1 MEMLSVLFIPEVFL
15 VWTSLAKTI
24 GLLAV
29 ILGLVS
35 YTVYAE
41 RKVCALI
48 QDRVGPN
55 RVGIP
60 LTLLGLKK
68 DMPFLGLGQPI
79 ADAMK
84 LVLKENF
91 IPASVNKFYYYI
103 APKLAMVPPIL
114 VLAVLP
120 FGSTLFGVPMV
131 IADINIGVLY
141 VFAVSSLGVYGI
153 VLAGWAS
160 NSKYPFLGG
169 IRSSSQMISYELAL
183 GLSVIPVFML
193 CGTLNLPA
201 IVDWQ
206 VRNGW
211 LVAPWWP
218 KGLEWQMIQSGNW
231 EAVGGA
237 CVAGFS
243 LQRVLLCLPMLISFF
258 VFLVAMFAETNRLP
272 FDLPEAEQEL
282 VGGYHTEYS
291 GMGFAL
297 FFLGEY
303 AAMIAGSGVIVTLFL
318 GGWSLPL
325 VPDGSLPA
333 GVSVTL
339 TNVAAWLP
347 SVLFG
352 LVNIGVF
359 FAKVCALLFL
369 FIWIRWTLPRFRYDQ
384 LMKLGWYFFFELA
397 LVNIFLAAFV
407 LAYVR

>member
-1 MEMLSVLFIPEVFL
+1 MDILSILFQPEVFL
-15 VWTSLAKTI
+15 VWTSLAKT
-24 GLLAV
+24 LLLLGV

-55 RVGIP
+55 RTGIP

-68 DMPFLGLGQPI
+68 DIPFLGLGQPV
-79 ADAMK
+79 ADALK
-84 LVLKENF
+84 LLLKENF

-120 FGSTLFGVPMV
+120 FGSSLFGVPMV
-131 IADINIGVLY
+131 IADVNIGVLY

-193 CGTLNLPA
+193 CGTLSMPG
-201 IVDWQ
+201 IVEWQ
-206 VRNGW
+206 VHNGW

-218 KGLEWQMIQSGNW
+218 KGLDWPMILSGDWQAILGTFS
-231 EAVGGA
+231 
-237 CVAGFS
+237 AGFS
-243 LQRVLLCLPMLISFF
+243 LQRVLLWIPMLISFV
-258 VFLVAMFAETNRLP
+258 VFLIAMFAETNRLP

-325 VPDGSLPA
+325 VPSGDMPGLP
-333 GVSVTL
+333 GVF
-339 TNVAAWLP
+339 
-347 SVLFG
+347 FG
-352 LVNIGVF
+352 LVNIVVF
-359 FAKVCALLFL
+359 FAKVSVLLFV
-369 FIWIRWTLPRFRYDQ
+369 FIWVRWTLPRFRYDQ

-397 LVNIFLAAFV
+397 LVNIFLAAIV